1 MVGSKFAV
9 SKIFPIKLVVVVL
22 PCEPATAI
30 DFLLFI
36 SSANISA
43 LLTTG
48 IESRLQATISILFFL
63 IAEENTATEIALEKW
78 RVLSNHI
85 EGGGSIFEKTA
96 IDNLEEYNQYL
107 EDLYKTDQIKKKTI
121 ATKRCSL
128 KKLRLRLEIYNKL
141 SEVPINF
148 LADYVTWRRTKNWD
162 RGFHKNNPKPPSDLT
177 INTELKDFKGFQ
189 RI

>member
-1 MVGSKFAV
+1 MTLSLPENPTQEDLSLIEQYLKAAKKKLRDNEYGTRNFYSNKKELIGKKLIIYQPANKSHDYYYMRYYVGDRKY
-9 SKIFPIKLVVVVL
+9 KR
-22 PCEPATAI
+22 
-30 DFLLFI
+30 I
-36 SSANISA
+36 SLNTSD
-43 LLTTG
+43 
-48 IESRLQATISILFFL
+48 
-63 IAEENTATEIALEKW
+63 ENTATEIALEKW

-162 RGFHKNNPKPPSDLT
+162 RGFH
-177 INTELKDFKGFQ
+177 
-189 RI
+189 